1 MKKDLIEWIDREAER
16 LELEST
22 IDAVEPEQVPGV
34 LRDALAACHSDKSGH

>member
-22 IDAVEPEQVPGV
+22 IDAVEPEQVPEA
-34 LRDALAACHSDKSGH
+34 LRDALAACHSDKSSH